1 MPRSPAAVRQSP
13 RPQWTSDRVVTFC
26 VTLAATGNV
35 TLAARAT
42 GMSRKSAY
50 ARRASDPGFAA
61 LWDRALAAARAART
75 DTARAR
81 HSARGQ
87 GDKHEV
93 DETPVRHRQKGD
105 SGEAAR
111 ALAEA
116 ERDRFFASLQMRRS
130 AAFRDQRLGRPLA
143 NDSNP
148 SNGDRFDPRGSAY
161 PRLARP

>member
-1 MPRSPAAVRQSP
+1 LPRSPSAARQRS
-13 RPQWTSDRVVTFC
+13 RPQWTSDRIVTFC
-26 VTLAATGNV
+26 VTLAATRNV

-50 ARRASDPGFAA
+50 ARRTSDPGFAA
-61 LWDRALAAARAART
+61 LWDRALAAARAARS

-81 HSARGQ
+81 HSASRQ

-93 DETPVRHRQKGD
+93 DETHMRHRQKGD
-105 SGEAAR
+105 SGDLDR
-111 ALAEA
+111 LLAET
-116 ERDRFFASLQMRRS
+116 ERDRFFAGLQMRRA

-148 SNGDRFDPRGSAY
+148 SNGDRFDPRGSAN